1 MDQTFQPEF
10 AAVAE
15 GPSAAGSEAE
25 ILAAVRRV
33 LTAEDAIDPEI
44 AQAAAKRGWFAD
56 TGQAPERPIKSS
68 LAARLLGRFRG

>member
-15 GPSAAGSEAE
+15 GPSAAGGEAE
-25 ILAAVRRV
+25 ILASVRRI
-33 LTAEDAIDPEI
+33 LTTEVSIDPEI
-44 AQAAAKRGWFAD
+44 AQAAAKRGWFAGN
-56 TGQAPERPIKSS
+56 GQASERAIKSS

>member
-1 MDQTFQPEF
+1 MDQTYQPEF

-15 GPSAAGSEAE
+15 GPSAEGSEAE

-33 LTAEDAIDPEI
+33 LTAEEAIDPEI
-44 AQAAAKRGWFAD
+44 AQSAPKRGWFASNA
-56 TGQAPERPIKSS
+56 GASQPAVKSS